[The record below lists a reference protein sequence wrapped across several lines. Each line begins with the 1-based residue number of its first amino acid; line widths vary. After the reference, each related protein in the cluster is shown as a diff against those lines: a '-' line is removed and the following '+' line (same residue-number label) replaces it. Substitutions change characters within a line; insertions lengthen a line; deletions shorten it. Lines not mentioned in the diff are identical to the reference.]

1 VIDIFLLSFVRMST
15 CATVFHPSWR
25 GHDLSCLHLHVRLAQ
40 EVELA
45 VKLKRLRSL
54 PPSAS
59 VDAEHAELMAEVA
72 SVTAEMRALGVPAP
86 GAPPT

>member
-1 VIDIFLLSFVRMST
+1 MINLFLLSLMRMST

-25 GHDLSCLHLHVRLAQ
+25 GDGLLCLFLHVRVVQ

-45 VKLKRLRSL
+45 VKLKKLRSR

-59 VDAEHAELMAEVA
+59 VDAEEAELMAEVA

-86 GAPPT
+86 GASPT